1 MMMIRGVLLCGYAL
15 LFIKL
20 LLSGN
25 LTNYIAPKM
34 LPFIYFATFT
44 LLLLGSIQIW
54 RKEEDRCCHHCEGGH
69 HVPKTVGQSIR
80 VYGVFIVPLLIGF
93 MFSNYV
99 LDSSLAA
106 KRGVQLGGREIS
118 EENKQ
123 IVEQFLEDPEGYMEN
138 IDEQIENIM
147 QDEGMEK
154 VEKQEQLKE
163 DLLEAQTVVV
173 NDEKYVST
181 LNFINEQIDAMIG
194 KRIEITGFVFRER
207 DFAANEFVVAR
218 YGLTC
223 CVADATVYGILV
235 KTDEAAKWENDT
247 WVKVEGIIDETT
259 YRERFVPVIIKPS
272 VTVVNAPEQPYVYE
286 Y

>member
-1 MMMIRGVLLCGYAL
+1 MIRGVLLCGYAL

-25 LTNYIAPKM
+25 VTNYIAPKM

-44 LLLLGSIQIW
+44 LLLVGSIKIW
-54 RKEEDRCCHHCEGGH
+54 MKEEVGGCHHCEGGH
-69 HVPKTVGQSIR
+69 HVPRTAGQSIR

-118 EENKQ
+118 KENKQ

-138 IDEQIENIM
+138 IDKQIENIM
-147 QDEGMEK
+147 QNQGAEK
-154 VEKQEQLKE
+154 VKEQEQLKE

-173 NDEKYVST
+173 NDGNYVST
-181 LNFINEQIDAMIG
+181 LNFINEQIDTMIG

-207 DFAANEFVVAR
+207 DFTANEFVVAR

-259 YRERFVPVIIKPS
+259 YRERFVPVIINPS
-272 VTVVNAPEQPYVYE
+272 VTIVNAPEQPYVYE

>member
-1 MMMIRGVLLCGYAL
+1 MIRGVLLCGYAL

-34 LPFIYFATFT
+34 SPFIYFATFT

-54 RKEEDRCCHHCEGGH
+54 RKEEDGCCHHCEGGH
-69 HVPKTVGQSIR
+69 HVPKTVGQSVR
-80 VYGVFIVPLLIGF
+80 MYGVFIVPLLIGF

-99 LDSSLAA
+99 LDSALAT

-138 IDEQIENIM
+138 IDKQIENIM
-147 QDEGMEK
+147 QDEDMVKFGK
-154 VEKQEQLKE
+154 KEQLKE

-173 NDEKYVST
+173 NDDKYVST

-247 WVKVEGIIDETT
+247 WVKVEGMIDETT